1 MNVFKVGPK
10 WKCFN
15 DYLLISFLLH
25 WHWWES
31 IFGPSESMADKW
43 TTQPNVPLSFSY
55 RFVAVYL
62 YKHASVKFI
71 SNLFCFVFFAFN
83 RLLSTKNVLCENAVA
98 AVVVK
103 WCGDFVTENA
113 SNSVQEFRFWLSR
126 RSSDLVLELQQSQ
139 SQRKFYKVS
148 RILKSQDHRRRKH

>member
-1 MNVFKVGPK
+1 M
-10 WKCFN
+10 
-15 DYLLISFLLH
+15 
-25 WHWWES
+25 
-31 IFGPSESMADKW
+31 
-43 TTQPNVPLSFSY
+43 
-55 RFVAVYL
+55 
-62 YKHASVKFI
+62 KFI

-139 SQRKFYKVS
+139 SQRTFYKVP